1 MRTRTPAP
9 PFAACAALLLAT
21 PAAALFVAPRAE
33 AAMAVIDVAAIRQLA
48 QQVTAWREQLRG
60 MSNQLAQL
68 RETHGALTGG
78 RGMDALLPT
87 APQARNYLPEQVAA
101 LEALT
106 RRPGR
111 YGHVA
116 DEIARLVRD
125 GAVLP
130 DARLGQWTAAER
142 ATLEQERERHARVRA
157 LMGEAYAQ
165 TSARFNALQQLIDAV
180 GTAPDAKAIADLQ
193 GRIAAEQ
200 AMLANEHT
208 KLFALQAVAQAEQAA
223 AEARRREQALAAH
236 GRFEARF
243 RPANPAP

>member
-1 MRTRTPAP
+1 MPTRTPAP
-9 PFAACAALLLAT
+9 SFAACALLF
-21 PAAALFVAPRAE
+21 AAPSVLFVVPRAE

-48 QQVTAWREQLRG
+48 QQVTSWREQLRG
-60 MSNQLAQL
+60 MSNQLVQL
-68 RETHGALTGG
+68 QQTHGALTGG
-78 RGMDALLPT
+78 RGMEGVLPV
-87 APQARNYLPEQVAA
+87 APDARNYLPEEIAS
-101 LEALT
+101 LEDLV

-111 YGHVA
+111 YGGLAREIERRVRA
-116 DEIARLVRD
+116 D
-125 GAVLP
+125 AVLP
-130 DARLGQWTAAER
+130 DARLAQWSPAER
-142 ATLEQERERHARVRA
+142 VTLENDREQHARVRA

-165 TSARFNALQQLIDAV
+165 TSARFDALQQLIDAV

-243 RPANPAP
+243 RPVNPAP